1 MPRTVW
7 ALRQARRPILQV
19 HAEAARAPSERPSC
33 GAARAHQTLRNSAAA
48 FGGRLVGLQ
57 CKALQ
62 AGLLVCLS
70 RIFAAKQLIE
80 MPRVLF
86 GRMGLLHGAASP
98 AVGGQPL
105 DLTAA
110 RQAVVQI
117 KRRALFHG
125 WRVDGL
131 PCRIGAA
138 AALAAACLAAASTGR
153 RRHPAFGPCMPW
165 RLAPGPLPALGR
177 RGRQRPSRGSA
188 ALKHRLTAGRAARRW
203 PLRPSADCLPPTG
216 R

>member
-1 MPRTVW
+1 M
-7 ALRQARRPILQV
+7 
-19 HAEAARAPSERPSC
+19 
-33 GAARAHQTLRNSAAA
+33 RNSAAA
-48 FGGRLVGLQ
+48 FDGRLAGPQ

-80 MPRVLF
+80 LPQVLF
-86 GRMGLLHGAASP
+86 GRMGLPHGAACP

-105 DLTAA
+105 DLTAV

-125 WRVDGL
+125 WSVGGL

-138 AALAAACLAAASTGR
+138 AALAGSLPCRGFHGPPPATRHMAPACCGDSRRASAGAGAAGA
-153 RRHPAFGPCMPW
+153 PAPEP
-165 RLAPGPLPALGR
+165 
-177 RGRQRPSRGSA
+177 
-188 ALKHRLTAGRAARRW
+188 
-203 PLRPSADCLPPTG
+203 
-216 R
+216 